1 MSLEF
6 RITRDPNVLNQ
17 YYQLREQCFRSE
29 LGLVDFDGSEDDQDR
44 RSQIMVGLKEGRVVG
59 GVRISP
65 HITLASQLEQLGLR
79 SEVCCMWERFAI
91 APVMR
96 TLDVFRHFSTHLVNA
111 SLETGYHNAMVLSSL
126 PNARFYRRCH
136 SALGVKFHIHRH
148 VPHCAQG
155 AFSGLEH
162 YLSVAHLERPQP
174 LKIAV

>member
-6 RITRDPNVLNQ
+6 LITRDATVLNQ
-17 YYQLREQCFRSE
+17 YYELREHCFRCE
-29 LGLVDFDGSEDDQDR
+29 LGLDDFDGSEDEQDR
-44 RSQIMVGLKEGRVVG
+44 RSQIMVALKDGNVVG

-65 HITLASQLEQLGLR
+65 HITLASQLEQLGLSR
-79 SEVCCMWERFAI
+79 EVCCMWERFAI

-96 TLDVFRHFSTHLVNA
+96 TLDVFRHFSDNLVNV
-111 SLETGYHNAMVLSSL
+111 SRETGYQNAMVLSSL

-136 SALGVKFHIHRH
+136 SALGVKFQIHRH

-155 AFSGLEH
+155 IFSGLEH

-174 LKIAV
+174 LRIAV